1 MKTAAGKIL
10 VVDDEPDLLTLYEL
24 ALLREGLDV
33 STASTLAAA
42 RQALAE
48 NRYDLL
54 VTDMRLPDGMGLEL
68 VQQLTQEG
76 RPERAVVITAYGSAD
91 NAVQA
96 LKAGAFD
103 YLTKPVDLQRFRMVV
118 REAIQSA
125 HAASAST
132 TATAAQANKPKAAAA
147 PVRDLG
153 EQSLSKLVGES
164 APMVAVRSR
173 VRKVAASMAP
183 VLLQGESGTGKEL
196 VARAIHDCSH
206 RGGQPFVAVNCG
218 AIPET
223 LLEAEFFG
231 VKKGAYTGAQQDRE
245 GYFQV
250 ASGGTLFLDEIG
262 DLPLI
267 MQSKLLRAIQ
277 ERCVRP
283 IGGSAELLVDVR
295 IVSAS
300 HKRLADEVQAGHF
313 RKDLYYRLNVI
324 ELSLPPLRER
334 RQDLLQLA
342 DVLMARIAQ
351 GSHMTEVPHLTDKA
365 LAKLQTYDFPGNVRE
380 LENIL
385 HRAMALSE
393 GTALDL
399 EDWSWLAFPDALEEA
414 ASAPVAPL
422 QELALAQPSPP
433 ETMPM
438 PDDLED
444 YLGQQERAILLQALQ
459 EAHFN
464 RTAAAQRL
472 GISLRQMRY
481 RMERLNI
488 IVPDGASN
496 LPATS
501 E

>member
-1 MKTAAGKIL
+1 
-10 VVDDEPDLLTLYEL
+10 VDDEPDLLTLYEL

-42 RQALAE
+42 RHALAE
-48 NRYDLL
+48 SRYDLL
-54 VTDMRLPDGMGLEL
+54 VTDMRLPDGMGLDL
-68 VQQLTQEG
+68 VHQLTQEG
-76 RPERAVVITAYGSAD
+76 RAERVVVITAYGSAD

-118 REAIQSA
+118 RDAIQSSRQPRA
-125 HAASAST
+125 ERSLPTEHRLKPAALPVNELG
-132 TATAAQANKPKAAAA
+132 AQA
-147 PVRDLG
+147 
-153 EQSLSKLVGES
+153 LSKLVGDS
-164 APMVAVRSR
+164 AAMGAVRSR

-196 VARAIHDCSH
+196 VARAIHECSH
-206 RGGQPFVAVNCG
+206 RAGQAFVAVNCG

-283 IGGSAELLVDVR
+283 IGGAAEVPVDVR

-300 HKRLADEVQAGHF
+300 HKRLADEVQAGRF

-334 RQDLLQLA
+334 KQDLAQLA
-342 DVLMARIAQ
+342 AVLMARIAQ
-351 GSHMTEVPHLTDKA
+351 GSHMPEVPHLTGQA
-365 LAKLQTYDFPGNVRE
+365 MAKLQAYDFPGNVRE

-393 GTALDL
+393 SHSLDL
-399 EDWSWLAFPDALEEA
+399 EDWSGFVSTDAVPSEPFVPQVMSAIASDAES
-414 ASAPVAPL
+414 SAPQAV
-422 QELALAQPSPP
+422 
-433 ETMPM
+433 PM
-438 PDDLED
+438 PNDLED

-472 GISLRQMRY
+472 GISLRQIRY
-481 RMERLNI
+481 RMDRLNI
-488 IVPDGASN
+488 VVPDGSGN
-496 LPATS
+496 LSATS

>member
-1 MKTAAGKIL
+1 MKTVAGKIL
-10 VVDDEPDLLTLYEL
+10 IVDDEPDLLTLYEL

-42 RQALAE
+42 RHALAE

-54 VTDMRLPDGMGLEL
+54 VTDMRLPDGMGLDL
-68 VQQLTQEG
+68 VHQLTQEG
-76 RPERAVVITAYGSAD
+76 RAERVVVITAYGSAD

-103 YLTKPVDLQRFRMVV
+103 YLTKPVDLHRFRMVV
-118 REAIQSA
+118 RDAIQSSRQPRA
-125 HAASAST
+125 ERSPPTDHRLKSSALSGSELG
-132 TATAAQANKPKAAAA
+132 AQA
-147 PVRDLG
+147 
-153 EQSLSKLVGES
+153 LSKLVGDS
-164 APMVAVRSR
+164 AAMVAVRSR

-196 VARAIHDCSH
+196 VARAIHECSH
-206 RGGQPFVAVNCG
+206 RGGQAFVAVNCG

-283 IGGSAELLVDVR
+283 IGGAAEVPVDVR

-300 HKRLADEVQAGHF
+300 HKRLADEVQAGRF

-324 ELSLPPLRER
+324 ETWRNWPL
-334 RQDLLQLA
+334 
-342 DVLMARIAQ
+342 
-351 GSHMTEVPHLTDKA
+351 
-365 LAKLQTYDFPGNVRE
+365 Y
-380 LENIL
+380 
-385 HRAMALSE
+385 
-393 GTALDL
+393 
-399 EDWSWLAFPDALEEA
+399 
-414 ASAPVAPL
+414 
-422 QELALAQPSPP
+422 
-433 ETMPM
+433 
-438 PDDLED
+438 
-444 YLGQQERAILLQALQ
+444 
-459 EAHFN
+459 
-464 RTAAAQRL
+464 
-472 GISLRQMRY
+472 
-481 RMERLNI
+481 
-488 IVPDGASN
+488 
-496 LPATS
+496 
-501 E
+501 